1 MEKDRKYNGQI
12 THKTPKY
19 YTKYEHR
26 ECLTNTKHGGTQTV
40 NKEIAM
46 EDWVVHRDKA

>member
-12 THKTPKY
+12 THKNPKY

-26 ECLTNTKHGGTQTV
+26 QCLTNTEHGG
-40 NKEIAM
+40 NLDSE
-46 EDWVVHRDKA
+46 